1 MADLVPVDKGGLTAI
16 ISQGLPSLQV
26 QPFAQEIYLT
36 HFDVAGLMY
45 VANVE
50 DILDVLEVGQR
61 LVLCREPKNKYDEYA
76 ILVQD
81 EKRQKI
87 GYMPRRM
94 NHIPARL
101 MDAGKLLIAKVIS
114 VRNTD
119 GFYRVSIGIYL
130 VDY

>member
-101 MDAGKLLIAKVIS
+101 MDAGKLLYVKVREVRSEDLFLS
-114 VRNTD
+114 VD
-119 GFYRVSIGIYL
+119 LFMQG
-130 VDY
+130 

>member
-1 MADLVPVDKGGLTAI
+1 MADLVPIDKGGLTAI
-16 ISQGLPSLQV
+16 ISQGLSSLQV

-101 MDAGKLLIAKVIS
+101 MDAGKLLYVKVRKVRSEDLLLS
-114 VRNTD
+114 VD
-119 GFYRVSIGIYL
+119 LFMQG
-130 VDY
+130 

>member
-1 MADLVPVDKGGLTAI
+1 MSDIVPVNQGGLTAI
-16 ISQGLPSLQV
+16 LSQGLPPLDL

-50 DILDVLEVGQR
+50 DILDVLEKGQR
-61 LVLCREPKNKYDEYA
+61 LVLCREPKNKFDEYA
-76 ILVQD
+76 ILVQN

-87 GYMPRRM
+87 GYMLRRM

-101 MDAGKLLIAKVIS
+101 MDAGKLLYVKV
-114 VRNTD
+114 RK
-119 GFYRVSIGIYL
+119 VSAEDL
-130 VDY
+130 MLTVDLFMQG